1 MAVEKKWVLLCI
13 LGGIIMI
20 ISSLVGSVSFFALVF
35 GIVSDLFGSEVALAL
50 SIVLTIFAII
60 AGLGGIAVIIGVILV
75 TRDKIGLGKFII
87 GLGAGMGLIGLIIFI
102 ITNFM
107 AGPLAIVYALIS
119 GGIGLFGVIL
129 TIFARRTFKKD

>member
-13 LGGIIMI
+13 LGGILMI
-20 ISSLVGSVSFFALVF
+20 ISSAVGSVSFFALVF
-35 GIVSDLFGSEVALAL
+35 GIASDLLGEEVALAL

-60 AGLGGIAVIIGVILV
+60 AALGGVAVIIGVILV
-75 TRDKIGLGKFII
+75 TRDKMGLGKFII

-107 AGPLAIVYALIS
+107 AGPLAIVFALIS

>member
-1 MAVEKKWVLLCI
+1 MAVEKKWVWLCI
-13 LGGIIMI
+13 LGGILMI
-20 ISSLVGSVSFFALVF
+20 ISSAVGSVSFFALVF
-35 GIVSDLFGSEVALAL
+35 GIASDLLGEEVALAL

-60 AGLGGIAVIIGVILV
+60 AALGGVAVIIGVILV

-102 ITNFM
+102 ISSFM
-107 AGPLAIVYALIS
+107 AGVLAIIYALIN
-119 GGIGLFGVIL
+119 GGYGLRGVIL